1 MKRIIRAIKT
11 AFVVGYIDFKKP
23 SFMTESTL
31 KTLLDLFTFLMKVAE
46 EKKPYMTS
54 IMINIEKPVEL
65 VSLWAGAGAGAE
77 PIKRIK
83 ELVEEVDLLKYKLV
97 MKSGVD
103 TSQLNKILYDL
114 EYSAYNLIGQKY
126 TDLPKGV
133 VESTSSKDSL
143 LIAIRDLKKIVEDLR

>member
-65 VSLWAGAGAGAE
+65 VSLWAGAGAE
-77 PIKRIK
+77 TIK
-83 ELVEEVDLLKYKLV
+83 EIITSIRYLKIRRRQVNKLL
-97 MKSGVD
+97 MGV
-103 TSQLNKILYDL
+103 TFTTISIIILLSASQTVRFADYIIILYCYFLWVSALYGFRKLNKGASDGRR
-114 EYSAYNLIGQKY
+114 N
-126 TDLPKGV
+126 
-133 VESTSSKDSL
+133 
-143 LIAIRDLKKIVEDLR
+143 